1 MIEESAMQN
10 IRQVLLNKEQQL
22 EQLQKEIEALK
33 FSIRILEQEELEP
46 LKSKV
51 LTISSSVPP
60 KENGS
65 RPDSTLI
72 KQFP

>member
-1 MIEESAMQN
+1 MQN
-10 IRQVLLNKEQQL
+10 IREVLLHKEQQL

-51 LTISSSVPP
+51 LTISSSIPT

-65 RPDSTLI
+65 RPDSALI